1 MLENVQGLNIIEMS
15 QAAKLQTA
23 ELQTTQHTAALQ
35 RALVTMLQLPL
46 LCNVLHTFYYPLWQS
61 SQKLCNFHICVILH
75 RRTENQRQ
83 QKVFNTAFHV
93 PSPQASS
100 IALHAFYGGFD
111 IFYINNVWVPGLS
124 VVWRQKCLFWLNNSD
139 NSFNDTRRCW
149 EKQWVAENGRN
160 PWCCAIGGWWQIP

>member
-1 MLENVQGLNIIEMS
+1 MCRDSISLRCHKRQNY
-15 QAAKLQTA
+15 KLQSCRPRSIYCSAAACAGHNTHNA
-23 ELQTTQHTAALQ
+23 AVAAPLQCFTHF
-35 RALVTMLQLPL
+35 L
-46 LCNVLHTFYYPLWQS
+46 LS
-61 SQKLCNFHICVILH
+61 SLTKFPEIMQFSYLCHFAPTDREPEATKSFQYSFSCSES
-75 RRTENQRQ
+75 TGQ
-83 QKVFNTAFHV
+83 QY
-93 PSPQASS
+93 S
-100 IALHAFYGGFD
+100 IHAFYGGFD